1 VSVVLDTGA
10 LIAVDRGDPRMLAL
24 LHRLAERGEKVVV
37 ASGVVAQAWRG
48 SRQAR
53 LARLLGAHETEVV
66 ALDDMSARAVGVLLG
81 ASRTRGVVDGQ
92 VALVARQREASVISS
107 DVDDLLRLDPDLEVH
122 PIPG

>member
-10 LIAVDRGDPRMLAL
+10 LIAVDRGDPRMTAL
-24 LHRLAERGEKVVV
+24 LHRLAERGEQVVV

-48 SRQAR
+48 PRQAR
-53 LARLLGAHETEVV
+53 LAQLLSAQQTEVV

-81 ASRTRGVVDGQ
+81 ASRTRDVVDGQ
-92 VALVARQREASVISS
+92 VALVARQREAAVISA

-122 PIPG
+122 PILG

>member
-1 VSVVLDTGA
+1 MSVVLDTGA
-10 LIAVDRGDPRMLAL
+10 LIAVDRGDPQMLAL

-81 ASRTRGVVDGQ
+81 ASRTRDVVDGQ